1 MKPNYY
7 FITFTVAMLIVTLLN
22 FLVELN
28 AYTPPVS
35 ESDQAVMG
43 QVQDAFKVV
52 DYPMTL
58 ITLEEQCINEE
69 SYQVPCHALQDVQKG
84 DILISKSSH
93 TLLFRH
99 GHAGIVVD
107 AEAGL
112 VLESLGYGETST
124 LQPLSKWDYY
134 PTVIVLRLKDATP
147 ELMDQIVEIAQTQF
161 LNLDYNVFVS
171 KKDLSATHC
180 SDIVWKIFN
189 EVGIDLDS
197 NGGRTVTPQDIAA
210 SELLY
215 EVESYGFSSEREW

>member
-84 DILISKSSH
+84 DILFSKSSH

-99 GHAGIVVD
+99 GHA
-107 AEAGL
+107 
-112 VLESLGYGETST
+112 
-124 LQPLSKWDYY
+124 
-134 PTVIVLRLKDATP
+134 
-147 ELMDQIVEIAQTQF
+147 
-161 LNLDYNVFVS
+161 
-171 KKDLSATHC
+171 
-180 SDIVWKIFN
+180 
-189 EVGIDLDS
+189 
-197 NGGRTVTPQDIAA
+197 
-210 SELLY
+210 
-215 EVESYGFSSEREW
+215 

>member
-99 GHAGIVVD
+99 GHAGVVVD

-134 PTVIVLRLKDATP
+134 PTVKVLRLKDATP

-161 LNLDYNVFVS
+161 LN
-171 KKDLSATHC
+171 
-180 SDIVWKIFN
+180 
-189 EVGIDLDS
+189 
-197 NGGRTVTPQDIAA
+197 
-210 SELLY
+210 
-215 EVESYGFSSEREW
+215 